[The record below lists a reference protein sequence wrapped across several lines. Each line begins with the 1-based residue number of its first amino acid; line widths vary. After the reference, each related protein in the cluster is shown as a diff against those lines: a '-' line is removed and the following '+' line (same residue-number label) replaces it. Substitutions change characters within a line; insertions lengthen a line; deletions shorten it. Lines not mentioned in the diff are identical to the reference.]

1 MEQIELEAVAFLILL
16 EDVAAQAPGWSN
28 DGTQL
33 DLKGELQMPAPH
45 EPDSLRLH
53 PSPEISALSRM
64 RRLHEATRPMSES
77 AAQREHTLPP
87 APEDQLGG
95 TGSRIEAAQGPIDKF
110 SPHPARDASLLDD
123 SWPHTRDDYR
133 SRSTLEADDH
143 TANAS
148 AQRRETKSETV
159 LQDAETNP
167 RGTEGRSLCAMASPE
182 PHVPESDLTSLETML
197 VAGDGGLP
205 VAVGEGLKRVP
216 PTVRVWPAHNSEPK
230 AKKTGSDDALK
241 HSEPDLA
248 DLSPG
253 ASVAAPIPTEESTYA
268 SSRTTQRRAATQ
280 RNQNRELARRIAWLE
295 DQLELKPDT
304 GRFQNDELHPRLCY
318 PV

>member
-33 DLKGELQMPAPH
+33 DLKGEVQMPAPQ

-64 RRLHEATRPMSES
+64 RGLHEATRPMNES
-77 AAQREHTLPP
+77 SSQREHTLAPP
-87 APEDQLGG
+87 TEDQLGG
-95 TGSRIEAAQGPIDKF
+95 AGSRIDAAQGPIDKL
-110 SPHPARDASLLDD
+110 SLLPARDVSLLDD
-123 SWPHTRDDYR
+123 TWPHTTDDYR
-133 SRSTLEADDH
+133 SRSRLEADDRA
-143 TANAS
+143 ANTS
-148 AQRRETKSETV
+148 AQRRETTSETV

-167 RGTEGRSLCAMASPE
+167 GGTGGRSLCTMASAE

-197 VAGDGGLP
+197 AGDGGLP
-205 VAVGEGLKRVP
+205 VAIGGGLKRVP

-241 HSEPDLA
+241 RSKPDLP

-295 DQLELKPDT
+295 DQLEVKPDT